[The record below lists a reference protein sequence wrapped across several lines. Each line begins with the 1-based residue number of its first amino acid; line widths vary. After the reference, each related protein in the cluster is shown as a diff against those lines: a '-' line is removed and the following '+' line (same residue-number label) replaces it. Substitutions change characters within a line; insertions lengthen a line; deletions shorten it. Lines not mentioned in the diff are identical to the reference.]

1 LSPRSRRL
9 LWFAALWA
17 SSVAA
22 ILIVAEL
29 LRWLFAR
36 MLGLP
41 PGRLL

>member
-1 LSPRSRRL
+1 LSQRSRQL

-17 SSVAA
+17 ASVAV

-36 MLGLP
+36 MLGVP
-41 PGRLL
+41 PAGLL